1 LRVWAAAACTLLAF
15 AGTEEKCA
23 YLDSREFP
31 GNRKESQVFSALYAA
46 RGGEVY
52 AGLCTHAGSS
62 QFYKYDPR
70 TGRIEHIAG
79 MGEFL
84 GQTGRGVRVA
94 GKIHTRFVED
104 RQGRIYFA
112 TMCEDSGPTNIDPY
126 SWDGPNWMRYDPRAG
141 KVENLG
147 SMNRLW
153 GAYGLAIDEKRN
165 RLFATTWDG
174 HLYRYDIDDGRTH
187 DLGRVDN
194 WDDVRHIASDDEGNV
209 YGPYPKARIWK
220 YDART
225 ERVYDLSVQFPYD
238 HLVFPRRMSNPMLDR
253 KAIWRVVDWDPV
265 DRVLYGVDGSSSLL
279 FKYDP
284 KDGPEGKATF
294 LARLCAERFIESD
307 RKDIPFST
315 LAFTV
320 GKDRKIYHAATGM
333 EFDYEARLESNELA
347 RKRGDPRTTSW
358 AELITYDLK
367 TRRRENLGLLRT
379 TGGAH
384 VFGCGA
390 ATCGP
395 DGTIYFVGGVEEKDP
410 AKAAGKTGG
419 VAPYALRLLL
429 YKPK

>member
-1 LRVWAAAACTLLAF
+1 MTPWVLLFAAALA
-15 AGTEEKCA
+15 AQPQPKYA
-23 YLDSREFP
+23 VVDSRELT
-31 GNRKESQVFSALYAA
+31 GGYRDSSMFSGLCAA
-46 RGGEVY
+46 REGTVYIGTSIHGGSAQLY
-52 AGLCTHAGSS
+52 R
-62 QFYKYDPR
+62 YDPR
-70 TGRIEHIAG
+70 AGRVEHIAG
-79 MGEFL
+79 MAEFL
-84 GQTGRGVRVA
+84 GQLGRGVRVA

-126 SWDGPNWMRYDPRAG
+126 SWEGPNWMRYDPRAR

-147 SMNRLW
+147 SINRLW
-153 GAYGLAIDEKRN
+153 GPYGLAIDEKRN

-194 WDDVRHIASDDEGNV
+194 WDDVRHIAADDEGNV

-315 LAFTV
+315 LAFTI
-320 GKDRKIYHAATGM
+320 GKDRKIYHAATGVD
-333 EFDYEARLESNELA
+333 FDYEARLESA
-347 RKRGDPRTTSW
+347 GRAVSYT
-358 AELITYDLK
+358 ELITYDLK
-367 TRRRENLGLLRT
+367 TRRRENLGVLRT
-379 TGGAH
+379 RDGAH

-390 ATCGP
+390 ATCGT

-410 AKAAGKTGG
+410 EKAAGKTGG
-419 VAPYALRLLL
+419 IAPYALRLLL